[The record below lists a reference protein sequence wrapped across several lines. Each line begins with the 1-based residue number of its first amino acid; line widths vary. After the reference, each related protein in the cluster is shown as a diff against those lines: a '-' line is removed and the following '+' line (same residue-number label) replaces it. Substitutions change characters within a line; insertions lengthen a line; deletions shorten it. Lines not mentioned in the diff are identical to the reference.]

1 MFDRASPHV
10 TFVHM
15 GLHLFYCLFKFSCGS
30 NSQAMKSN
38 SFWMHGM
45 SSCRHTCKQGAVLVF
60 FIPAWD
66 FTDKYCWWGFIS
78 LYCSSTVINCLNE
91 AFELELL
98 AYTVY
103 ECIES
108 WPFAFEFL
116 DIHTW
121 VWLEWIIDHHFQ
133 EDLGIGSVGT
143 GLASHQTH
151 WTQSKQPGSGKKLV
165 LKWPKRLS
173 HISHGASHLAVT
185 YLLVL
190 WRLNGFFLWARF
202 TALCYSTEV
211 QSLQSDK
218 DYLVMYYRMY

>member
-1 MFDRASPHV
+1 
-10 TFVHM
+10 M
-15 GLHLFYCLFKFSCGS
+15 GFYFTLQF
-30 NSQAMKSN
+30 NSDQ
-38 SFWMHGM
+38 
-45 SSCRHTCKQGAVLVF
+45 L
-60 FIPAWD
+60 
-66 FTDKYCWWGFIS
+66 
-78 LYCSSTVINCLNE
+78 
-91 AFELELL
+91 
-98 AYTVY
+98 
-103 ECIES
+103 
-108 WPFAFEFL
+108 
-116 DIHTW
+116 
-121 VWLEWIIDHHFQ
+121 LEWSLWVGTPCIYCIWVYWVVAICIWIPWHTH
-133 EDLGIGSVGT
+133 LGLVGVNYRPPLSRGPWDRFVGT